1 MTTKVIL
8 VGGGHA
14 HLHVIRTMIEER
26 ADQVELLL
34 ISRSSFQVYSP
45 MLAGYAEGN
54 YTKDQ
59 VQIDLRK
66 LCSKAKVP
74 FIQREAAYI
83 DTGKR
88 KLVCKDG
95 AVYPFDILS
104 LDIGA
109 KNPQK
114 LLGENDSKDRDI
126 FKQIDTL
133 RESHS
138 PLIVSED
145 ALGVELAL
153 AIQAYKRRL
162 SKKGHVRLLG
172 ENRLC
177 QSEAQWTHQKIL
189 RILKKHNVQVWEG
202 ESIQATHDDHLLTEK
217 NNKIRFTEV
226 FWHGR
231 PAPGPIYERSSL
243 PTNENGFVENLS
255 TLQVK
260 DHPYIFAVGDG
271 TALGSKSKHADS
283 EGHAVKQGEL
293 LWKNICS
300 SLEDTSLDEFH
311 PQKRSYSIISTGDQ
325 EGLLIYGA
333 VSVHNKQAWKVRSKL
348 DQNYMNYFLND

>member
-34 ISRSSFQVYSP
+34 ISRSSYQVYSP
-45 MLAGYAEGN
+45 MLAGYAEGA
-54 YTKDQ
+54 YTKNQ

-66 LCSKAKVP
+66 LCSKANVP

-83 DTGKR
+83 NTNSR

-95 AVYPFDILS
+95 AVYPFDMLS

-109 KNPQK
+109 KSTQQFS
-114 LLGENDSKDRDI
+114 GEIASMKGNI
-126 FKQIDTL
+126 IEQINTL
-133 RESHS
+133 RESHY
-138 PLIVSED
+138 PLIVSGD

-162 SKKGHVRLLG
+162 SNKGHVRLLS

-177 QSEAQWTHQKIL
+177 EGESQWTHQKIL
-189 RILKKHNVQVWEG
+189 RILKKNDVQVWEN
-202 ESIQATHDDHLLTEK
+202 ESVQAIHDDHLLTEK
-217 NNKIRFTEV
+217 NNKIRYTDLL
-226 FWHGR
+226 WQGR
-231 PAPGPIYERSSL
+231 PAPSPLYERSGL
-243 PTNENGFVENLS
+243 PTNEKGFVENLP
-255 TLQVK
+255 TLQVE

-271 TALGSKSKHADS
+271 TAIGSKFKHSDS
-283 EGHAVKQGEL
+283 EGHAVRQGEL

-300 SLEDTSLDEFH
+300 SLDDSPLEEIQ
-311 PQKRSYSIISTGDQ
+311 PQKRAYSILSTGDQ

-348 DQNYMNYFLND
+348 DQSYMNYFLND